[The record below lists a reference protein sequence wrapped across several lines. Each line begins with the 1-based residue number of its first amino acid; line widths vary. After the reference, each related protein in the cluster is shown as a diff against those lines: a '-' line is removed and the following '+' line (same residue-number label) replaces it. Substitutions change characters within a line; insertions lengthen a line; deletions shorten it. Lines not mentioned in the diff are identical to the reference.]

1 MRGFSIHISTAVGV
15 NWHNPLCSHDSLSV
29 GAALIF
35 DIFRKKN
42 NIYQMLNL
50 IELNYRRLGLWV
62 EN

>member
-35 DIFRKKN
+35 DIFRKKTTF
-42 NIYQMLNL
+42 IKC
-50 IELNYRRLGLWV
+50 
-62 EN
+62 